1 MLTPEEIK
9 SIANSG
15 EGYNADF
22 KLSVPS
28 KVRELSQDVCSF
40 ANSEGGYILIGI
52 DNKNQIVGA
61 TIDNTKRSAIQD
73 AIRDISP
80 AINVNTYSVDIVM
93 ERQFG

>member
-9 SIANSG
+9 SIALGG

-40 ANSEGGYILIGI
+40 ANSEGGYVLIGI
-52 DNKNQIVGA
+52 DNDNRIVGA
-61 TIDNTKRSAIQD
+61 TVNNTKRSAIQD

-80 AINVNTYSVDIVM
+80 ALNVETYSV
-93 ERQFG
+93 EGGR